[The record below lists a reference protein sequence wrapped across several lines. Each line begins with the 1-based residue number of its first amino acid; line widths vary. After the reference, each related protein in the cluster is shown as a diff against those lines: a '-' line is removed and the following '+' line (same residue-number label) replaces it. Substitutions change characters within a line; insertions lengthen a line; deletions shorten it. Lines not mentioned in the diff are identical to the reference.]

1 MVDLPVTTA
10 AAAADKSSVIDLPLA
25 SLAQGE
31 YLLEIVA
38 ATDGQKPATELI
50 AFRVA
55 G

>member
-1 MVDLPVTTA
+1 MIDLPVNASTGT
-10 AAAADKSSVIDLPLA
+10 DKASLIDLPLA

-31 YLLEIVA
+31 YLLEISA
-38 ATDGQKPATELI
+38 ASEGLKPAMELI